1 MIQNLTEPFPIG
13 TPVKIRNSGYGRAT
27 IVELRGPLGPNST
40 RVYRVRVRE
49 KPRPAYIEVREDQLE
64 AIPTGG

>member
-27 IVELRGPLGPNST
+27 IVELRGPHGERLPPLLGALLRST
-40 RVYRVRVRE
+40 PLRCAPGRSTAQGPQQR
-49 KPRPAYIEVREDQLE
+49 
-64 AIPTGG
+64 G